1 MAGKRKEEII
11 TFKVDEGLSRL
22 LSVIPNRSNF
32 IRNAILMAVENICPL
47 CQGTGVMTPDQREH
61 WNRFSQN
68 HKLRECTD
76 CHAVHLTCESR

>member
-1 MAGKRKEEII
+1 VAGKRKEEII

-47 CQGTGVMTPDQREH
+47 CQGTGVMTPDQRD
-61 WNRFSQN
+61 RFSQN
-68 HKLRECTD
+68 HKLQECTD